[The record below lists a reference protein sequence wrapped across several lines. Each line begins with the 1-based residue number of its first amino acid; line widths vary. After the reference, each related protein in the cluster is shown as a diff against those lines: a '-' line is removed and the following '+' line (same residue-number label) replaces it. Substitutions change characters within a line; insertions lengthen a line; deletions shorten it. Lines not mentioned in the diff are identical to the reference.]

1 MARTIPMEWKE
12 LQEARRVGIP
22 ESIIGK
28 LGQGIEPSEKEKNI
42 INKYGKEYVSV
53 HTREGNRIKPHLR
66 DFKCVIAPTNK
77 VDRYVEGI
85 IEGKALEVPNI
96 YADEVIEKLKDRGHK
111 VEITR
116 RMGYTYVML
125 IDSVEKK
132 KWVYGTRDEKWHL
145 VSKEDRDYEHGISQE
160 EFRRIGEEEARQKY
174 LSPAIIRDTPRG
186 FREKSKEVE
195 IRTMYS
201 RAVGEYNFDIPTED
215 SPYDEYLKDRIGA
228 IGQDVQGT
236 IDVLRRNR
244 YSDNEIQDILDDLD
258 IRGEARLPRP
268 VKMEAE
274 YFVYD

>member
-1 MARTIPMEWKE
+1 MSRTIPMEWKE
-12 LQEARRVGIP
+12 LEEGRNVGIP

-28 LGQGIEPSEKEKNI
+28 MGQGIEPTEKEKDI
-42 INKYGKEYVSV
+42 INQHSKEYVTT
-53 HTREGNRIKPHLR
+53 HDREGKRVKPHLR
-66 DFKCVIAPTNK
+66 DLKCVIISGEKYQLIVAGNIKATGTLPEMRKLAFKLGREGYDPKYMEIKKVGSVVNK
-77 VDRYVEGI
+77 VGRYVEGI

-111 VEITR
+111 VEVTR

-125 IDSVEKK
+125 IDSVERK
-132 KWVYGTRDEKWHL
+132 
-145 VSKEDRDYEHGISQE
+145 
-160 EFRRIGEEEARQKY
+160 RIPG
-174 LSPAIIRDTPRG
+174 G
-186 FREKSKEVE
+186 FRERSKEVE